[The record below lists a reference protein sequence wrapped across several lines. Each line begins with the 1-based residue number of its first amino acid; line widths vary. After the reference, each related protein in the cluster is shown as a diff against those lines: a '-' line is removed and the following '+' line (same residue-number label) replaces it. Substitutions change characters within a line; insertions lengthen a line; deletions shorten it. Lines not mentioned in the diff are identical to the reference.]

1 MKVILKQDVKHVGLK
16 DDVVSVK
23 NGYGSNYLLP
33 KGLAVIA
40 SDSNLKVLSE
50 IQKQRSF
57 KEEKIRQAAQKT
69 ADFLKDIVVKVGAKA
84 GDSGKI
90 YGSVTTVQIADA
102 IKKLGHEIDRRLIQM
117 DEDSIKSLGSFTAKA
132 RLHRDVVAEIKFE
145 VVAE

>member
-1 MKVILKQDVKHVGLK
+1 MKVILKQDVKHLGLK

-40 SDSNLKVLSE
+40 SDTNLKVLGE

-69 ADFLKDIVVKVGAKA
+69 ADFLKDVIVKVGAKA
-84 GDSGKI
+84 GESGKI

-102 IKKLGHEIDRRLIQM
+102 IKKMGHDIDRRLIQM
-117 DEDSIKSLGSFTAKA
+117 DEEGIKSLGSFTAKA
-132 RLHRDVVAEIKFE
+132 RLHRDVFAEIKFE
-145 VVAE
+145 VIAE

>member
-1 MKVILKQDVKHVGLK
+1 MKVILKQDVKHLGLK

-40 SDSNLKVLSE
+40 SDTNLKVLGE

-69 ADFLKDIVVKVGAKA
+69 ADFLKDVIVKVGAKA
-84 GDSGKI
+84 GESGKI

-102 IKKLGHEIDRRLIQM
+102 IKKMGHDIDRRLIQM
-117 DEDSIKSLGSFTAKA
+117 DEEGVKSLGSFTAKA

-145 VVAE
+145 VIAE

>member
-1 MKVILKQDVKHVGLK
+1 MKVILKQDVKHLGLK
-16 DDVVSVK
+16 DDVVTVK
-23 NGYGSNYLLP
+23 NGYGSNFLLP

-40 SDSNLKVLSE
+40 SETNLKVLGE

-90 YGSVTTVQIADA
+90 YGSVTTVQLAEA

-117 DEDSIKSLGSFTAKA
+117 DEDGIKSLGSFTAKA
-132 RLHRDVVAEIKFE
+132 RLHRDVVAEIKFD

>member
-1 MKVILKQDVKHVGLK
+1 MKVILKQDVKHLGLK

-40 SDSNLKVLSE
+40 SDTNLKVLGE

-69 ADFLKDIVVKVGAKA
+69 ADFLKDVIVKVGAKA
-84 GDSGKI
+84 GESGKI

-102 IKKLGHEIDRRLIQM
+102 IKKMGHDIDRRLIQM
-117 DEDSIKSLGSFTAKA
+117 DEEGIKSLGSFTAKA

-145 VVAE
+145 VIAE

>member
-1 MKVILKQDVKHVGLK
+1 MKVILKQDVKHLGLK
-16 DDVVSVK
+16 DDVVTVK

-33 KGLAVIA
+33 KGLAIIA
-40 SDSNLKVLSE
+40 SETNLKVLGE

-69 ADFLKDIVVKVGAKA
+69 ADFLKEVVVKVGAKA
-84 GDSGKI
+84 GESGKI

-132 RLHRDVVAEIKFE
+132 RLHRDVTAEIKFE